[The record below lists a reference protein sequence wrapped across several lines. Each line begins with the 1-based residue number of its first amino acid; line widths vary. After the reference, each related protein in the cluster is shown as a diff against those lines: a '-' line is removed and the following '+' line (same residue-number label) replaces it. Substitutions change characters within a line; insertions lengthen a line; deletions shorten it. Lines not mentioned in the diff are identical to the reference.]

1 MSNIAD
7 SWGKD
12 VNFHVLT
19 EPLSLADAKNLCS
32 MKAILPVVAWG
43 NLPAKVRKPPIF
55 RRYLLHFLTL
65 IFVSAKKNQSAPVLQ
80 MNLKWR
86 TVEVW
91 ANPQQFHMGPIIGKV
106 GA

>member
-1 MSNIAD
+1 MN
-7 SWGKD
+7 
-12 VNFHVLT
+12 HHPTL
-19 EPLSLADAKNLCS
+19 ENLCS

-43 NLPAKVRKPPIF
+43 NLPAK
-55 RRYLLHFLTL
+55 
-65 IFVSAKKNQSAPVLQ
+65 AKKNQSAPELHK

-91 ANPQQFHMGPIIGKV
+91 ANPQQFYMGPIIGKV